1 MPVPNGEADGGY
13 EFSVASLS
21 DDFDP
26 PSHRSHLVVTM
37 HLDSDRSPVEA
48 QTLFTRLLAAVVES
62 SDGVAV
68 YWGEAGATHPAQ
80 FFLDVANASE
90 DLWIMLWTGISRAND
105 GPGRVS
111 LLSLG
116 MKQFGLL
123 DLMVSAPVG
132 GDPLTFMLDMLTYCI
147 QRGANIPDR
156 DTVGRSAN
164 EKLRVRYEPSPIN
177 PELNVARIDIP

>member
-1 MPVPNGEADGGY
+1 
-13 EFSVASLS
+13 
-21 DDFDP
+21 
-26 PSHRSHLVVTM
+26 
-37 HLDSDRSPVEA
+37 
-48 QTLFTRLLAAVVES
+48 
-62 SDGVAV
+62 
-68 YWGEAGATHPAQ
+68 
-80 FFLDVANASE
+80 
-90 DLWIMLWTGISRAND
+90 
-105 GPGRVS
+105 
-111 LLSLG
+111 